1 MNKQL
6 ILPRSIRRAYT
17 KDGLMTFDQ
26 ATIDSSG
33 AFLIGELERLDQKL
47 HQPLAS
53 VTWGRD
59 IDLRSDVSIADET
72 SSFTN
77 SSFAAAGGPSPT
89 GKSWIGKDANVIAG
103 IQLDIGKTA
112 LPLTLWGMQLGW
124 TLPELASAQQ
134 LGRPVDQ
141 QKFAGMNLKHE
152 MDIDEQVYIGD
163 TTIGQTG
170 LLNNASITPTSVVT
184 GNWISGPA
192 TPSQILADVNAL
204 VNAAWAASAYAYCPS
219 ELRLPP
225 LQFSYLVSQLISSA
239 GNISILEFLKNNSLS
254 NSINGRPLNIQ
265 PLKWLTGR
273 GAGATQRMMTYTK
286 QEDLVRFPMVPLQ
299 RTPLEYR
306 GIHQLTTYYGRL
318 GVVEIVYPETIAYM
332 DGV

>member
-17 KDGLMTFDQ
+17 KDSLMTFDQ
-26 ATIDSSG
+26 LTIDSAG
-33 AFLIGELERLDQKL
+33 AFLIGELERLDQRL
-47 HQPLAS
+47 HMPLAS

-72 SSFTN
+72 SSFSN
-77 SSFAAAGGPSPT
+77 SSFASPGGPSPN
-89 GKSWIGKDANVIAG
+89 GKAWIGKDATQIAG

-112 LPLTLWGMQLGW
+112 NPLTLWAMQLGW

-134 LGRPVDQ
+134 LGRPIDQ

-163 TTIGQTG
+163 TTLNVTG
-170 LLNNASITPTSVVT
+170 LFNNAGVTPAAALV

-192 TPSQILADVNAL
+192 TPAQILADVNAL
-204 VNAAWAASAYAYCPS
+204 INAAWAASGFAYCPS

-265 PLKWLTGR
+265 PSKWLTGR
-273 GAGATQRMMTYTK
+273 GAGTTQRMVAYTK

-318 GVVEIVYPETIAYM
+318 GVVELVYPETIAYS
-332 DGV
+332 DGI